1 VRYIE
6 GFPTGRVT
14 KARQVEHLFKTD
26 WGKEMISIV
35 ILLPLSYTEN
45 KTLDYFH
52 FMANT
57 LLNRVFRDSEGTI
70 VLAQLP
76 NPPLIGWILAS
87 LLQIV
92 FTTGQ
97 IKLGLDA
104 VSFGCLF
111 TWAWE
116 ELFQGVNYFRRGLG
130 LIILVMSIAAKI

>member
-1 VRYIE
+1 
-6 GFPTGRVT
+6 
-14 KARQVEHLFKTD
+14 
-26 WGKEMISIV
+26 
-35 ILLPLSYTEN
+35 
-45 KTLDYFH
+45 
-52 FMANT
+52 MANT
-57 LLNRVFRDSEGTI
+57 LLDRVFRDSEGTI

-87 LLQIV
+87 LLQLV

>member
-1 VRYIE
+1 
-6 GFPTGRVT
+6 
-14 KARQVEHLFKTD
+14 
-26 WGKEMISIV
+26 
-35 ILLPLSYTEN
+35 
-45 KTLDYFH
+45 
-52 FMANT
+52 MANT

-130 LIILVMSIAAKI
+130 LIILVMSIAAKV

>member
-1 VRYIE
+1 M
-6 GFPTGRVT
+6 TN
-14 KARQVEHLFKTD
+14 
-26 WGKEMISIV
+26 
-35 ILLPLSYTEN
+35 ILLVRIASLTE
-45 KTLDYFH
+45 
-52 FMANT
+52 
-57 LLNRVFRDSEGTI
+57 NRVFRDSEGTI
-70 VLAQLP
+70 VLAQFP

-87 LLQIV
+87 LLQLV

-130 LIILVMSIAAKI
+130 LLVLVLSIAAKI